1 MFLEEINLSFI
12 QPCTTDANRI
22 RVVATLSR
30 DISEL
35 FPYLNTYLKTAIY
48 NKKGQTLT
56 YNYGPKIIVFTKDD
70 VKVSKLLNETDAFET
85 LDYIK
90 DFVNDCYDKK
100 DTIKPDD
107 KKRNLPSPF
116 DVYEILPRL
125 NCGKCGEATCM
136 AFAAKFVAGKYN
148 PLSCSHVGQ
157 SGNEKMREELE
168 SIYSLLGYDA

>member
-1 MFLEEINLSFI
+1 MYLEEINLSFI

-30 DISEL
+30 DITEL

-56 YNYGPKIIVFTKDD
+56 YNYGPKIIVLTAYD

-100 DTIKPDD
+100 DSIKPSDE
-107 KKRNLPSPF
+107 KRNLPSPF
-116 DVYEILPRL
+116 DVYEVLPRL

-136 AFAAKFVAGKYN
+136 AFAAKMVAGKYK
-148 PLSCSHVGQ
+148 PTMCSQVTAK
-157 SGNEKMREELE
+157 GNEKMREELE
-168 SIYSLLGYDA
+168 NIYLTLGYEV

>member
-1 MFLEEINLSFI
+1 MYLEEINLSFI

-30 DISEL
+30 DITEL

-48 NKKGQTLT
+48 NKKVQTLT
-56 YNYGPKIIVFTKDD
+56 YNYGPKIIVLTAND

-100 DTIKPDD
+100 DIIKPSDE
-107 KKRNLPSPF
+107 KRNLPSPF
-116 DVYEILPRL
+116 DVYEVLPRL

-136 AFAAKFVAGKYN
+136 AFAAKMVAGKYK
-148 PLSCSHVGQ
+148 PTMCSQVTAK
-157 SGNEKMREELE
+157 GNEKMREELE
-168 SIYSLLGYDA
+168 NIYLTLGYEV

>member
-1 MFLEEINLSFI
+1 MYLEEINLSFI

-30 DISEL
+30 DITEL

-56 YNYGPKIIVFTKDD
+56 YNYGPKIIVLTAND

-100 DTIKPDD
+100 DSIKPSDE
-107 KKRNLPSPF
+107 KRNLPSPF
-116 DVYEILPRL
+116 DVYEVLPRL
-125 NCGKCGEATCM
+125 NCGKCGEASCM
-136 AFAAKFVAGKYN
+136 AFAAKMVAGKYK
-148 PLSCSHVGQ
+148 PTMCSQVTAK
-157 SGNEKMREELE
+157 GNEKMREELE
-168 SIYSLLGYDA
+168 NIYLTLGYEV

>member
-1 MFLEEINLSFI
+1 MYLEEINLSFI

-22 RVVATLSR
+22 IVVATLSR
-30 DISEL
+30 DITEL

-56 YNYGPKIIVFTKDD
+56 YNYGPKIIVLTAND

-100 DTIKPDD
+100 DSIKPSDE
-107 KKRNLPSPF
+107 KRNLPSPF
-116 DVYEILPRL
+116 DVYEVLPRL

-136 AFAAKFVAGKYN
+136 AFAAKMVAGKYK
-148 PLSCSHVGQ
+148 PTMCSQVTAK
-157 SGNEKMREELE
+157 GNEKMREELE
-168 SIYSLLGYDA
+168 NIYLTLGYEV